1 MAYLAYFCTNRFKQ
15 ISMRNYYIF
24 FTFILS
30 LSITIILS
38 SSCKNE
44 NKRKI
49 VKNGQGWLPE
59 PEYQPKNDKARQ
71 LNDSAAALQVQALQ
85 DPTLDELSRS
95 KMLETAFKLLNE
107 ALEIDPKYTLAMS
120 NLSAL
125 YLEKRDSLKALEL
138 MKRRLNIEPQMAEGW
153 QALGVFTD
161 LMGDSINAIQYYE
174 KSISI
179 LNDRLKM
186 GKNYSNPDDILYYY
200 DNWSAKSF
208 SLLLQG
214 KTVEAHNSIKA
225 LLDEAGVV
233 MGENANT
240 YAAML
245 SKDRWSLL
253 NDLKSK

>member
-1 MAYLAYFCTNRFKQ
+1 MFYKIN
-15 ISMRNYYIF
+15 ISGSV
-24 FTFILS
+24 ILS
-30 LSITIILS
+30 IILILS
-38 SSCKNE
+38 ASCKNNG
-44 NKRKI
+44 NKEI
-49 VKNGQGWLPE
+49 DKNGQGWLPE
-59 PEYQPKNDKARQ
+59 PEYQPKNNKARQ

-95 KMLETAFKLLNE
+95 KMLETAFNLLNE
-107 ALEIDPKYTLAMS
+107 ALKIDPKYTLAMS

-138 MKRRLNIEPQMAEGW
+138 MKRRLKIEPQMAEGW

-179 LNDRLKM
+179 LNNRLKL
-186 GKNYSNPDDILYYY
+186 GKNYSNRDDILYYY
-200 DNWSAKSF
+200 DNWSAKAF
-208 SLLLQG
+208 SLLLLG
-214 KTVEAHNSIKA
+214 KTEEAHNSIKA
-225 LLDEAGVV
+225 LLDEAGVI

>member
-1 MAYLAYFCTNRFKQ
+1 
-15 ISMRNYYIF
+15 MRNQYIF
-24 FTFILS
+24 YTLIVPL
-30 LSITIILS
+30 TIIFS
-38 SSCKNE
+38 MMSSCKNDSQKHNLDK
-44 NKRKI
+44 NK
-49 VKNGQGWLPE
+49 QGWLPE

-85 DPTLDELSRS
+85 DPTLDDRSRS
-95 KMLETAFKLLNE
+95 KMLETALNLLNE
-107 ALEIDPKYTLAMS
+107 ALEIDPKYTLAIS

-125 YLEKRDSLKALEL
+125 YLEKGDSLKALEL
-138 MKRRLNIEPQMAEGW
+138 MKRRLKIEPQMAEGW

-161 LMGDSINAIQYYE
+161 LMGDSINALPYYE

-179 LNDRLKM
+179 LNKRLSL
-186 GKNYSNPDDILYYY
+186 GKKYSNPDDILYYY

-225 LLDEAGVV
+225 LLDEGGVV

-245 SKDRWSLL
+245 SKDRWTLL
-253 NDLKSK
+253 KDLKSK